1 MPGKTFSI
9 TVPEKIEVAL
19 NEEARALSTSRSAVV
34 RHVLL
39 DWLKLREQHKE
50 SSSLL
55 PRNTT
60 GKR

>member
-1 MPGKTFSI
+1 MPKKTFSI
-9 TVPEKIEVAL
+9 TVPEKIEAAL

-34 RHVLL
+34 RYVLL
-39 DWLKLREQHKE
+39 EWLKLREQYKG

-55 PRNTT
+55 PSNTT